1 VIIAVTGKPGAGK
14 TTFAVHYVL
23 KLCKKTSRKLY
34 VNMKSFSC
42 SEIESEYVSV
52 RDLPRLRSGVIL
64 LDEANY
70 VFNSRFWDKISPDTI
85 RMWQMHRKKGVD
97 IILTTH
103 SLKRLDKILR
113 ELVQYEYRVV
123 KFPGLY
129 FVRVFDLDVEKDR
142 GSFRIYPA
150 RYINKAWKYF
160 DTFEEIE

>member
-1 VIIAVTGKPGAGK
+1 MIIAVTGKPGAGK
-14 TTFAVHYVL
+14 TTFAVHYAV
-23 KLCKKTSRKLY
+23 KLCRKSNRKLY

-52 RDLPRLRSGVIL
+52 HDLPYVRKGVIL

-70 VFNSRFWDKISPDTI
+70 LFNSRFWDKISPDMI
-85 RMWQMHRKKGVD
+85 RLWQMHRKKGTD

-129 FVRVFDLDVEKDR
+129 FIRIFDLDLERDK
-142 GSFRIYPA
+142 GSLRIYPA
-150 RYINKAWKYF
+150 KYINKAWSYF
-160 DTFEEIE
+160 DTFEEI